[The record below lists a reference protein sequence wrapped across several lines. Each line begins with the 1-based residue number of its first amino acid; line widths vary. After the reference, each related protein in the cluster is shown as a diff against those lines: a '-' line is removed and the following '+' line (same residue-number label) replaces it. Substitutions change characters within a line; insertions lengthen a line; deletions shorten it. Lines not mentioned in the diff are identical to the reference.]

1 MSYSV
6 KKSKTVSTKNKK
18 KNLKPA
24 LILLLIV
31 ALAVAGYWFVNR
43 HAKPVS
49 GPIPTSSVKSA
60 STNPVKKSTP
70 APTTPA
76 TSKDKDPAGDQTTP
90 TSDVPLPS
98 APSGTFVSS
107 HHVSLSN
114 NSTRQ
119 EQSACNTI
127 AGATCY
133 IEFSKDG
140 IVKTLTK
147 QVADSNGVVIW
158 NWDVAAADLDA
169 GSWKIT
175 AIASSGGVTKSTSDT
190 LNLEVAE

>member
-1 MSYSV
+1 MPYSV

-24 LILLLIV
+24 LILLLVV
-31 ALAVAGYWFVNR
+31 ALAVAGFWVMNR
-43 HAKPVS
+43 HTKPVS
-49 GPIPTSSVKSA
+49 GPIPTTSVKSA
-60 STNPVKKSTP
+60 ASPDKK
-70 APTTPA
+70 
-76 TSKDKDPAGDQTTP
+76 KPAGETTTP
-90 TSDVPLPS
+90 TSQDKSAGGDQTNPTSDIPLPS

-114 NSTRQ
+114 KSTRQ

-127 AGATCY
+127 ASATCY

-140 IVKTLTK
+140 VVKTLPK

-158 NWDVAAADLDA
+158 NWDVSDAGLDA

-175 AIASSGGVTKSTSDT
+175 AIASSGGVTKSTTDT
-190 LNLEVAE
+190 LSLEVAE